1 MTKILLLLFQVMSS
15 WLKWLNWKLEIHVKL
30 VEINDERIKNYS
42 HIITMYKPEKTEER
56 FMMLVLLLQVVS

>member
-1 MTKILLLLFQVMSS
+1 MSS
-15 WLKWLNWKLEIHVKL
+15 WLKWVNWKLEIHVKL